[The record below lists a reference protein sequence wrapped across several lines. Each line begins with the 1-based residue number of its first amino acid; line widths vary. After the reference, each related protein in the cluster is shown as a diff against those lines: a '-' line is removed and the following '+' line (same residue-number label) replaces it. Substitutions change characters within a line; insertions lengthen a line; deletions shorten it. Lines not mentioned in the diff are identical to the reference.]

1 MDFSSLTPALW
12 LGLIGTPLMIAMGQV
27 LFKLT
32 SQTTGSFSVSGLL
45 ALAFNPILLAAL
57 ALYGLGTIIWI
68 YVLKSVPLTIAYSF
82 MGLTFCFVPVLAQI
96 FFGEP
101 LNLRYAVGAM
111 LIIAGLLTINV

>member
-1 MDFSSLTPALW
+1 
-12 LGLIGTPLMIAMGQV
+12 V
-27 LFKLT
+27 N
-32 SQTTGSFSVSGLL
+32 GLL
-45 ALAFNPILLAAL
+45 SLALNPILIAAL
-57 ALYGLGTIIWI
+57 ILYGLGTIIWI

-101 LNLRYAVGAM
+101 LSLRYAVGAF

>member
-12 LGLIGTPLMIAMGQV
+12 LGLLGTPLMIAMGQV

-32 SQTTGSFSVSGLL
+32 SRSIGSFSVGGLL
-45 ALAFNPILLAAL
+45 ALAVNPVLLAAL
-57 ALYGLGTIIWI
+57 VLYGLGTIIWI
-68 YVLKSVPLTIAYSF
+68 YVLRSVPLTIAYSF
-82 MGLTFCFVPVLAQI
+82 MGLTFCFVPVLAQV

-101 LNLRYAVGAM
+101 LSLRYAFGAM